1 MKHLVLVSFVVGLLA
16 GCASQQPKPEE
27 KPALAVAPKAP
38 PAAKPEAPV
47 TKPAER
53 PAVKVD
59 PFSDPG
65 NPLSKRSIYYDFD
78 KSTIKEENKPI
89 VHAHASYLAK
99 HARARVLV
107 EGNCD
112 ERGSREY
119 NLALGQRR
127 ADSLKNMMKLLGAS
141 EDQIET
147 ASWGKEK
154 PKAQGHDEAAWAE
167 NRRSDIIYL
176 KKE

>member
-1 MKHLVLVSFVVGLLA
+1 MRHLLLVSFVVGFLA
-16 GCASQQPKPEE
+16 GCAAPEPKPEE
-27 KPALAVAPKAP
+27 KPAPAVEPKAP

-59 PFSDPG
+59 PFSDPAS
-65 NPLSKRSIYYDFD
+65 PLSKRSIYYDFD
-78 KSTIKEENKPI
+78 MSNIKDEFKPI
-89 VHAHASYLAK
+89 VQAHASYLAR
-99 HARARVLV
+99 HPRARGRI

-127 ADSLKNMMKLLGAS
+127 ADSVRNMMKLLGAS
-141 EDQIET
+141 DNQIET
-147 ASWGKEK
+147 VSFGEEK
-154 PKAQGHDEAAWAE
+154 PLCTEQDEGCWSQ
-167 NRRSDIIYL
+167 NRRSDIIYV